1 MDREALAR
9 ALALDPDRNPSRPL
23 PDRRRDPQRWFEAAT
38 SAAYGLQCDTFGSNR
53 KR

>member
-23 PDRRRDPQRWFEAAT
+23 PNRRLEPERWLEAAK
-38 SAAYGLQCDTFGSNR
+38 SAAAPVR
-53 KR
+53 RAAP